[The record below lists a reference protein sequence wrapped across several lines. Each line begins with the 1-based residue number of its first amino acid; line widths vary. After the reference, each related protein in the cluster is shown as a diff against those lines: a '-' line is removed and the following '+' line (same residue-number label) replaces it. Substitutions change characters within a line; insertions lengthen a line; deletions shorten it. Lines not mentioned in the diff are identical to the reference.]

1 VRSLL
6 AAVCIAFLLLQPIY
20 AQRRFRPRP
29 QPPGGSGGSSGLLV
43 SGQVVLG
50 DGSPLTE
57 PALIQS
63 VCQGQ
68 KRSEARTDSRGY
80 FSFQF
85 GARGSSAPD
94 SAFDAE
100 APMDGRA
107 AGRPSSGQLANCE
120 LQASLAGFTSDAVP
134 VGTGYSEAESVR
146 VGRIVLH
153 RMENVEGLTVSATTA
168 AAPGPAR
175 KALAKGRDEEKKAK
189 WEQAEKQFQRAV
201 SLYPK
206 FAVAWFELGIVQL
219 QLNRPADA
227 RQAFEHS
234 IAADSKYVNPYHGLM
249 QLAMHEQNWESVLDS
264 TEKLLALNPV
274 NFPDAWFA
282 NSVGYF
288 YLQNFANAEK
298 SARRGLSIDGD
309 HHVPR
314 LEYLLGVVLMK
325 KTDYVEAARHFQT
338 YLRMATKPADIAD
351 TQKQLDELTRLA
363 SNRTQ
368 PVPATP
374 Q

>member
-1 VRSLL
+1 VKSLL
-6 AAVCIAFLLLQPIY
+6 AVFVVLLLLQPAY
-20 AQRRFRPRP
+20 AQRRSTRLRA
-29 QPPGGSGGSSGLLV
+29 QPPLGSGGTSGLLV

-50 DGSPLTE
+50 DGSSLTE

-68 KRSEARTDSRGY
+68 KRNETRTDSHGY

-85 GARGSSAPD
+85 GTRSSAPD
-94 SAFDAE
+94 STFDAE
-100 APMDGRA
+100 VPMDGRT
-107 AGRPSSGQLANCE
+107 AGRPSNGQTANCD
-120 LQASLAGFTSDAVP
+120 LQASLAGFTSDTVA
-134 VGTGYSEAESVR
+134 VGTGYSDAESVR

-175 KALAKGRDEEKKAK
+175 KALAKGREEEKKAK
-189 WEQAEKQFQRAV
+189 WEQAEKQFQKAV
-201 SLYPK
+201 SLYSK
-206 FAVAWFELGIVQL
+206 FAVAWFELGMVQL
-219 QLNRPADA
+219 QQSRPADA
-227 RQAFEHS
+227 RKAFEQS

-249 QLAMHEQNWESVLDS
+249 QLAMHEQNWKAVVDT

-288 YLQNFANAEK
+288 YLQNLANSEK
-298 SARRGLSIDGD
+298 SARRGLAIDSD
-309 HHVPR
+309 RHVPR
-314 LEYLLGVVLMK
+314 LEYLLGLVLMK
-325 KTDYVEAARHFQT
+325 KSDYAEAARHFQI
-338 YLRMATKPADIAD
+338 YLRMATNPTDIAD

-368 PVPATP
+368 TAPVTP